1 MATPVTLA
9 TSATGDGGKLADGG
23 DGMLSATRPGTTD
36 PARPGTADRPEQPAL
51 SDAVDDGADGSS
63 ARDGEPTQPALT
75 STTAETTQP
84 TPAADPAATTQ
95 PTPPAANGTAGP
107 ANGEAG
113 PGPDATQRLEPVGN
127 NGPKSRPSKPA
138 SKESKGGPS
147 LRHRRVAAR
156 PRVGTARRLRSP
168 RPRIAPRTRAPGRVD
183 LQWVGIS
190 VGPGRGHGAAFGG
203 GCGRQADPDGAV
215 HGGVRRRASGRPWD
229 RGCSGGA
236 RCRRGRPGAG
246 GRDGGRAWAS
256 GREWAEP
263 GTAGVDP
270 GRGAGDGA
278 RLHRQQGVWVERQ
291 GADAGGWVD
300 HPR

>member
-1 MATPVTLA
+1 VSPRFPDLRPRDRAAAGDLTAGDDSLKLA
-9 TSATGDGGKLADGG
+9 PGDDPGELTAGGDPSDLGDLGDGGKLADGG

-84 TPAADPAATTQ
+84 TPAADPATTTQ

-138 SKESKGGPS
+138 SKESKGGS
-147 LRHRRVAAR
+147 
-156 PRVGTARRLRSP
+156 
-168 RPRIAPRTRAPGRVD
+168 
-183 LQWVGIS
+183 
-190 VGPGRGHGAAFGG
+190 
-203 GCGRQADPDGAV
+203 
-215 HGGVRRRASGRPWD
+215 
-229 RGCSGGA
+229 
-236 RCRRGRPGAG
+236 
-246 GRDGGRAWAS
+246 
-256 GREWAEP
+256 
-263 GTAGVDP
+263 
-270 GRGAGDGA
+270 
-278 RLHRQQGVWVERQ
+278 
-291 GADAGGWVD
+291 
-300 HPR
+300 